1 MFKEEYNKQFHYFAF
16 PRVGSHFF
24 FHCLT
29 GLYDL
34 ILFDSECYHT
44 SEYQK
49 RSDELNPNALYA
61 LRLHDLSLGK
71 TQSIYVNPC
80 PNGIHGDPIYS
91 GLPIISLIR
100 DPFATVYSFLNLN
113 ISHFKVESIDYEK
126 FIIQNL
132 DKYTLFYR
140 SLLEISNEHPS
151 ELLLIKYENLVSSP
165 ETLNTLVEFIN
176 TSPKL
181 RPNFVF
187 DQVKFDNLVNPH
199 NKSFFKFGT
208 NSMWRKD
215 ERFCAVVKQYG
226 ETRFNKFGY
235 EDIF

>member
-44 SEYQK
+44 LEYQK

-71 TQSIYVNPC
+71 PQPIYVNPC
-80 PNGIHGDPIYS
+80 PNGIHGVPIYT

-100 DPFATVYSFLNLN
+100 DPFATVYSFVNLN
-113 ISHFKVESIDYEK
+113 ISHLKNESIDYEK

-132 DKYTLFYR
+132 DKYIQFYTN
-140 SLLEISNEHPS
+140 LLEISKEHPS
-151 ELLLIKYENLVSSP
+151 NILLITYENLVSSS
-165 ETLNTLVEFIN
+165 ETLNTLTEFIN
-176 TSPKL
+176 QSPKL
-181 RPNFVF
+181 RTGFVF
-187 DQVKFDNLVNPH
+187 DQVKFDNLVNPDK
-199 NKSFFKFGT
+199 KSF
-208 NSMWRKD
+208 
-215 ERFCAVVKQYG
+215 
-226 ETRFNKFGY
+226 
-235 EDIF
+235 